1 MGSKKLAGFSRA
13 ELSDLERLLTEAGKL
28 RLLRE
33 PLDISFIG
41 KLYRMREA
49 WFVRI
54 PKEIADYYQ
63 FSTIDRVKVHLAE
76 RRRLAPK
83 GT

>member
-1 MGSKKLAGFSRA
+1 MRSKKLAGFTKA
-13 ELSDLERLLTEAGKL
+13 ELSDLERLLSESGQL
-28 RLLRE
+28 RLIRE

-63 FSTIDRVKVHLAE
+63 FSTIDRVKVQLVE

-83 GT
+83 T